1 MMIGLGRVVEQES
14 AVGYGQLLTLLSLLP
29 ASAAFPSSSSPAMQ
43 AYQQG
48 YAAQA
53 NKGTLVPGQSI
64 TVNKY
69 TVVVERYLSQG
80 LCMLVARSPSHLIPT
95 LLQAASPTS
104 TSSGPL
110 SRSTIPPT
118 MFSSGSRCRTKPCS
132 QKSSSFNFDSSLLS
146 SLQRSFECFD
156 IELLVEK
163 AFKALIAIQG
173 GVTDG

>member
-14 AVGYGQLLTLLSLLP
+14 AVGYSQLLTLLSLLP
-29 ASAAFPSSSSPAMQ
+29 ASAAFPSSPSPAMQ

-80 LCMLVARSPSHLIPT
+80 L
-95 LLQAASPTS
+95 
-104 TSSGPL
+104 
-110 SRSTIPPT
+110 
-118 MFSSGSRCRTKPCS
+118 
-132 QKSSSFNFDSSLLS
+132 
-146 SLQRSFECFD
+146 
-156 IELLVEK
+156 
-163 AFKALIAIQG
+163 
-173 GVTDG
+173 